1 VQPYLNRLAIGDQVI
16 SRRPGPNP
24 LPSAALS
31 TIPLRPLTSCDCATT
46 IQELTFIDTSQE
58 TDRTLN
64 MAGSDDNLTARPS
77 PLACDA
83 CRQKHLK
90 CDAAKPICTRCVA
103 TSLPCNYTP
112 SRRGYR
118 GTKRPREFD
127 DRQPSITEYI
137 PVYLNQSVSA
147 NSLPSHDS
155 VWTSPTNPSL
165 AGSSVHDG
173 SGGGFNTY
181 GTTPAVSP
189 DQHLQSAYGHS
200 LVGDFVDDD
209 ELVNLF
215 YSNFFAAHPI
225 LVPACFYHTHPYP
238 EYLRQVVRFIGSHY
252 SPSVSSDAL
261 QMSIDLTGPGSMIE
275 KTSFMVQARLLFAIA
290 LHARGEAM
298 DAAGMMHAAV
308 DLAIELGMNLR
319 NFAPAHGN
327 CNPILE
333 ESLRRT
339 WWELYVMDG
348 YMAALHKLPSFKS
361 NTVPSE
367 VLLPCEETIYASA
380 GRLPHPSSLDQF
392 DRRLF
397 TDENIQ
403 FSSFAYRIEAARIL
417 ARVLSVAGTQ
427 NEDQV
432 QVVDNAL
439 AGWTHG
445 LPQDKADVVNVY
457 NMVDE
462 MLFQGHMIIHC
473 ATIYLHLPRSDLLNT
488 LPVTANIVCAER
500 GRHMTPAATQHS
512 HSVKAT
518 NASRELSNLAAVRVP
533 VQKHTPFFVCG
544 LVLGAIVQLS
554 ACSANAGT
562 EQHRDRVTLIIGLL
576 KSLSRNWAIS
586 GQVLIQVKKV
596 ASEVLRTSTLASHST
611 GQHHD
616 GTNYDSGISMQSS
629 PDNTS
634 WLSMLNMVENQEFH
648 GLMHVEPIY
657 PGSV

>member
-1 VQPYLNRLAIGDQVI
+1 MV
-16 SRRPGPNP
+16 
-24 LPSAALS
+24 
-31 TIPLRPLTSCDCATT
+31 
-46 IQELTFIDTSQE
+46 
-58 TDRTLN
+58 
-64 MAGSDDNLTARPS
+64 GSDDTLTARPS

-90 CDAAKPICTRCVA
+90 CDAAKPVCTRCVTA
-103 TSLPCNYTP
+103 GMPCNYTP

-118 GTKRPREFD
+118 RAKRARD
-127 DRQPSITEYI
+127 CNDSQPPTVEYV
-137 PVYLNQSVSA
+137 PVYFNQGTSA
-147 NSLPSHDS
+147 TKLPSQES
-155 VWTSPTNPSL
+155 VWTSPTVPSL

-173 SGGGFNTY
+173 SSGGFTNTY
-181 GTTPAVSP
+181 GMTPALSP
-189 DQHLQSAYGHS
+189 DQQHLVSSYQHS
-200 LVGDFVDDD
+200 PISESIDDD

-215 YSNFFAAHPI
+215 YSNFFSAHPI
-225 LVPACFYHTHPYP
+225 LVPAYFYHTHPYP

-252 SPSVSSDAL
+252 SSSVSSDIL
-261 QMSIDLTGPGSMIE
+261 RTGIDLTAPGGVIDKSP
-275 KTSFMVQARLLFAIA
+275 SMVQARLLFAIA

-298 DAAGMMHAAV
+298 EAACMMQSAV
-308 DLAIELGMNLR
+308 ELAIELKMNLR
-319 NFAPAHGN
+319 NFAAANGGGS
-327 CNPILE
+327 PILE

-348 YMAALHKLPSFKS
+348 YMAALHKQPSFRS
-361 NTVPSE
+361 NMVPSD
-367 VLLPCEETIYASA
+367 VLLPCEESVYASA
-380 GRLPHPSSLDQF
+380 GCLPPPHSLEQF
-392 DRRLF
+392 DMRLF
-397 TDENIQ
+397 ADEDIQ

-417 ARVLSVAGTQ
+417 ARVLSVSGTH

-439 AGWTHG
+439 AGWMHN
-445 LPQDKADVVNVY
+445 LPQAKTDVVNVY

-500 GRHMTPAATQHS
+500 GRHMSPASTQHS

-518 NASRELSNLAAVRVP
+518 NASKELSNLAAVRVP

-586 GQVLIQVKKV
+586 GHVLQQVKKV
-596 ASEVLRTSTLASHST
+596 ASEVLRTSILASPDVS
-611 GQHHD
+611 QPQN
-616 GTNYDSGISMQSS
+616 GTVYDSGISMKTS
-629 PDNTS
+629 PENTS
-634 WLSMLNMVENQEFH
+634 WLAMLNMVENQEFH

>member
-1 VQPYLNRLAIGDQVI
+1 
-16 SRRPGPNP
+16 
-24 LPSAALS
+24 
-31 TIPLRPLTSCDCATT
+31 
-46 IQELTFIDTSQE
+46 
-58 TDRTLN
+58 
-64 MAGSDDNLTARPS
+64 M
-77 PLACDA
+77 
-83 CRQKHLK
+83 
-90 CDAAKPICTRCVA
+90 
-103 TSLPCNYTP
+103 
-112 SRRGYR
+112 
-118 GTKRPREFD
+118 
-127 DRQPSITEYI
+127 
-137 PVYLNQSVSA
+137 VSE
-147 NSLPSHDS
+147 
-155 VWTSPTNPSL
+155 
-165 AGSSVHDG
+165 
-173 SGGGFNTY
+173 
-181 GTTPAVSP
+181 
-189 DQHLQSAYGHS
+189 
-200 LVGDFVDDD
+200 FVDDD

-225 LVPACFYHTHPYP
+225 LVPICFYHTHPYP

-252 SPSVSSDAL
+252 SSSVSSDTL
-261 QMSIDLTGPGSMIE
+261 RMSIDLTGPGRVVE

-298 DAAGMMHAAV
+298 DAAGMMQAAV
-308 DLAIELGMNLR
+308 NLAIELRMNLR
-319 NFAPAHGN
+319 DFAPAHGN
-327 CNPILE
+327 GNPILE

-348 YMAALHKLPSFKS
+348 YLAALHKLPSFRS
-361 NTVPSE
+361 NTVRSE

-380 GRLPHPSSLDQF
+380 GRLPQPYSLEQF
-392 DRRLF
+392 DMRLF
-397 TDENIQ
+397 ADEDLQ

-417 ARVLSVAGTQ
+417 ARVLSVADSQ
-427 NEDQV
+427 DEDQV

-439 AGWTHG
+439 AGWMHG
-445 LPQDKADVVNVY
+445 LPQDKVDVVNVY

-500 GRHMTPAATQHS
+500 GRHMAPASTQHS

-518 NASRELSNLAAVRVP
+518 NASKELSNLAAVRVP

-586 GQVLIQVKKV
+586 GYVLIQVKKV
-596 ASEVLRTSTLASHST
+596 ASEVLRTSTRAGVGDHQNST
-611 GQHHD
+611 DHD
-616 GTNYDSGISMQSS
+616 NGNSVQNSS
-629 PDNTS
+629 DNTS

-648 GLMHVEPIY
+648 GLMHVEPIN
-657 PGSV
+657 PGSA

>member
-1 VQPYLNRLAIGDQVI
+1 MT
-16 SRRPGPNP
+16 GP
-24 LPSAALS
+24 
-31 TIPLRPLTSCDCATT
+31 
-46 IQELTFIDTSQE
+46 EDT
-58 TDRTLN
+58 
-64 MAGSDDNLTARPS
+64 LTARPS

-90 CDAAKPICTRCVA
+90 CDAAKPVCTRCVTA
-103 TSLPCNYTP
+103 GLTPCNYTP

-118 GTKRPREFD
+118 GTKRTHDSD
-127 DRQPSITEYI
+127 DGQPSSRYNS
-137 PVYLNQSVSA
+137 VHNNQSSSVNASIGQDPVW
-147 NSLPSHDS
+147 NSPTIPSHAS
-155 VWTSPTNPSL
+155 
-165 AGSSVHDG
+165 SSVHDG
-173 SGGGFNTY
+173 SSGFNNY
-181 GTTPAVSP
+181 GMTPAVSP
-189 DQHLQSAYGHS
+189 DQHLQSTYRQS
-200 LVGDFVDDD
+200 LVSEFVDED

-225 LVPACFYHTHPYP
+225 LVPKCFYYTHSYP

-252 SPSVSSDAL
+252 SSSISSDIL
-261 QMSIDLTGPGSMIE
+261 RTGIDLIGPASVVE

-298 DAAGMMHAAV
+298 DAAGMMQAAV
-308 DLAIELGMNLR
+308 DLAIELQMNLR
-319 NFAPAHGN
+319 IFAPTHGN
-327 CNPILE
+327 GNAILE

-348 YMAALHKLPSFKS
+348 YLAALHKLPSFRS
-361 NTVPSE
+361 NTVRSE
-367 VLLPCEETIYASA
+367 VLLPCEETVYASA
-380 GRLPHPSSLDQF
+380 GRLPQPSSLEQF
-392 DRRLF
+392 DMRLF
-397 TDENIQ
+397 ADEDIH

-417 ARVLSVAGTQ
+417 ARVLSVAGSQ

-439 AGWTHG
+439 AGWMHG

-500 GRHMTPAATQHS
+500 GRHMAPACTQRS

-518 NASRELSNLAAVRVP
+518 NASKELSNLAAVRIP

-576 KSLSRNWAIS
+576 KSLSRTWAIS
-586 GQVLIQVKKV
+586 GHVLVQVKKV
-596 ASEVLRTSTLASHST
+596 ASEVLRTSTLAASASVGKHQDVT
-611 GQHHD
+611 A
-616 GTNYDSGISMQSS
+616 YDSGISMQNS

>member
-1 VQPYLNRLAIGDQVI
+1 VRESDDGQ
-16 SRRPGPNP
+16 
-24 LPSAALS
+24 PSA
-31 TIPLRPLTSCDCATT
+31 
-46 IQELTFIDTSQE
+46 
-58 TDRTLN
+58 
-64 MAGSDDNLTARPS
+64 
-77 PLACDA
+77 
-83 CRQKHLK
+83 
-90 CDAAKPICTRCVA
+90 
-103 TSLPCNYTP
+103 
-112 SRRGYR
+112 
-118 GTKRPREFD
+118 
-127 DRQPSITEYI
+127 TEYN
-137 PVYLNQSVSA
+137 PAYLNQSINAST
-147 NSLPSHDS
+147 STGQDS
-155 VWTSPTNPSL
+155 VWTSPTIPSL
-165 AGSSVHDG
+165 TGSSVHEG
-173 SGGGFNTY
+173 SSGGFHTF

-189 DQHLQSAYGHS
+189 DQSLQSSNRHS
-200 LVGDFVDDD
+200 MVSEFVDDD

-225 LVPACFYHTHPYP
+225 LVPICFYHTHPYP
-238 EYLRQVVRFIGSHY
+238 AYLRQVVRFIGSHY
-252 SPSVSSDAL
+252 SSSVSSDAL
-261 QMSIDLTGPGSMIE
+261 RMSIDLTGPGSVVE
-275 KTSFMVQARLLFAIA
+275 KTSSMVQARLLFAIA

-298 DAAGMMHAAV
+298 DAAGMMQAAV
-308 DLAIELGMNLR
+308 DLAIELRMNLR
-319 NFAPAHGN
+319 DFVPAHGN
-327 CNPILE
+327 GNPMLE

-348 YMAALHKLPSFKS
+348 YLAALHKLPSFRS
-361 NTVPSE
+361 NTVRSE

-380 GRLPHPSSLDQF
+380 GRLPQPSSLEQF
-392 DRRLF
+392 DMRLF
-397 TDENIQ
+397 ADEDIQ

-417 ARVLSVAGTQ
+417 ARVLSVADSQ
-427 NEDQV
+427 DEDQV

-439 AGWTHG
+439 AGWMHG
-445 LPQDKADVVNVY
+445 LPQDKVDVVNVY

-500 GRHMTPAATQHS
+500 GRHMAPASTQHS

-518 NASRELSNLAAVRVP
+518 NASKELSNLAAVRVP

-586 GQVLIQVKKV
+586 GYVLIQVKKV
-596 ASEVLRTSTLASHST
+596 ASEVLRTSTSAGVGKDQHST
-611 GQHHD
+611 EH
-616 GTNYDSGISMQSS
+616 DSGISVQTNS
-629 PDNTS
+629 DNTS

>member
-1 VQPYLNRLAIGDQVI
+1 M
-16 SRRPGPNP
+16 PGP
-24 LPSAALS
+24 
-31 TIPLRPLTSCDCATT
+31 D
-46 IQELTFIDTSQE
+46 DT
-58 TDRTLN
+58 
-64 MAGSDDNLTARPS
+64 LTARPS

-90 CDAAKPICTRCVA
+90 CDAAKPVCTRCVA
-103 TSLPCNYTP
+103 TGLTSCNYTP

-118 GTKRPREFD
+118 GTKRTRDSD
-127 DRQPSITEYI
+127 DGQPPSGYI
-137 PVYLNQSVSA
+137 PVHLNQSSSVNASIGQD
-147 NSLPSHDS
+147 L
-155 VWTSPTNPSL
+155 VWTSPTIPSI
-165 AGSSVHDG
+165 ASSSGPDG
-173 SGGGFNTY
+173 STGFSTY
-181 GTTPAVSP
+181 GMTPAVSP
-189 DQHLQSAYGHS
+189 DQHSQSSHGQS
-200 LVGDFVDDD
+200 LVGDFVDED

-225 LVPACFYHTHPYP
+225 LVPKCFYYIHPYP
-238 EYLRQVVRFIGSHY
+238 AYLRQVVRFIGSHY
-252 SPSVSSDAL
+252 SSSVSSDAL
-261 QMSIDLTGPGSMIE
+261 RMSIDLTGPASVVE

-298 DAAGMMHAAV
+298 DAAGMMQAAV
-308 DLAIELGMNLR
+308 DLAIELQMNLR
-319 NFAPAHGN
+319 NFATAHGN
-327 CNPILE
+327 GNAILE

-348 YMAALHKLPSFKS
+348 YLAALHKLPTFRS
-361 NTVPSE
+361 NTVRSE
-367 VLLPCEETIYASA
+367 ALLPCEETVYASA
-380 GRLPHPSSLDQF
+380 GRLPQPSSLEQF
-392 DRRLF
+392 DMRLF
-397 TDENIQ
+397 ADEDIQ

-417 ARVLSVAGTQ
+417 ARVLSVASTQ

-439 AGWTHG
+439 AGWIHG
-445 LPQDKADVVNVY
+445 LPQDKVDVVNVY

-500 GRHMTPAATQHS
+500 GRHMAPASTQRS

-518 NASRELSNLAAVRVP
+518 NASKELSNLAAVRVP

-562 EQHRDRVTLIIGLL
+562 DQHRDRVTLIIGLL

-586 GQVLIQVKKV
+586 GHVLVQIKKV
-596 ASEVLRTSTLASHST
+596 ASEVLRTSTLAAST
-611 GQHHD
+611 SVGKRQNHID
-616 GTNYDSGISMQSS
+616 YDSGISMQNS

-634 WLSMLNMVENQEFH
+634 WLSMLNMVETQEFH